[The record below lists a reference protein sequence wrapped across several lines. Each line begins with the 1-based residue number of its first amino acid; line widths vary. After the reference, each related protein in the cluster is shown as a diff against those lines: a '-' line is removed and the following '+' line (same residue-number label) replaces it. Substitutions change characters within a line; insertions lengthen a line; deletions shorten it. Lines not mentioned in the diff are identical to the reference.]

1 MFTATTGGFLSRFIV
16 ATVIGPNGARV
27 ANLAPRFNFFLR
39 VFFSRIT
46 SQLFIFA
53 SAALSTL
60 VVLRVFFALYDVMRM
75 CGEAKK
81 TKTDVVPRDLA
92 LALSRH
98 LELFTAAYTKNEVK
112 PKHHYAMHLP
122 NQIANDGF
130 LLDCFV
136 HERKHQV
143 AKTAA
148 TNVKNPLHFE
158 RSVYLRMVNAQT
170 RSMPTTFDS
179 HLTSKAE
186 PLPQLGGMVAL
197 GAVFHGARVSEN
209 DVVFVEGACVLVK
222 GCADLGAGGMAILG
236 EACVFVEQVTAFAAR
251 WRIIRRR
258 GGAIIVRVRVERV
271 THELRHLCTPFEG
284 PELEGA
290 LPARER
296 EA

>member
-1 MFTATTGGFLSRFIV
+1 MVLRAEWCWPKVDRQRGISAADLFSPIRDNKDEFKATASEMLVVMPLLAFIV
-16 ATVIGPNGARV
+16 HQLV
-27 ANLAPRFNFFLR
+27 PRR
-39 VFFSRIT
+39 
-46 SQLFIFA
+46 
-53 SAALSTL
+53 TL
-60 VVLRVFFALYDVMRM
+60 VAEKASFFALYDVMRM

-81 TKTDVVPRDLA
+81 TNTDVVPRDLA

-98 LELFTAAYTKNEVK
+98 LELFTAAYTKKEVK

-148 TNVKNPLHFE
+148 TNIKNTLHFE

-197 GAVFHGARVSEN
+197 DAVFHGARVSED
-209 DVVFVEGACVLVK
+209 DVVFVDGACVLVK

-258 GGAIIVRVRVERV
+258 EVEVLPLTRE
-271 THELRHLCTPFEG
+271 TRLRHAVCWTIEG
-284 PELEGA
+284 PGIL
-290 LPARER
+290 LVLR
-296 EA
+296 